1 MANERRRYPRYEII
15 AQVTIRSGGENYL
28 MDVGNI
34 SCSGVFISADNL
46 DSISFLYEGQDLEMD
61 LFTTE
66 YLENIKVKGRVVR
79 FEYGA
84 DGEKKGFGVKFAKAT
99 SKDNDELLRL
109 VNMAAESIHPP
120 PLPGRGF
127 QES

>member
-34 SCSGVFISADNL
+34 SCSGVFISGDNL
-46 DSISFLYEGQDLEMD
+46 DSISFLYEGQELEMD
-61 LFTTE
+61 LFTTAH
-66 YLENIKVKGRVVR
+66 LENIRMKGRIVR
-79 FEYGA
+79 FEYGS
-84 DGEKKGFGVKFAKAT
+84 DGEKKGFGVEFAKAT
-99 SKDNDELLRL
+99 AETNDELLRL

-120 PLPGRGF
+120 PLPGGG
-127 QES
+127 S

>member
-1 MANERRRYPRYEII
+1 MANERRRFPRYEII

-34 SCSGVFISADNL
+34 SCSGLFISADNL

-66 YLENIKVKGRVVR
+66 HLENIKVKGRVVR
-79 FEYGA
+79 FEYGP
-84 DGEKKGFGVKFAKAT
+84 DGGKKGFGVEFAKAT
-99 SKDNDELLRL
+99 AQGNDALLRL

-120 PLPGRGF
+120 PLSGRGF
-127 QES
+127 

>member
-34 SCSGVFISADNL
+34 SCSGVLISTDNL
-46 DSISFLYEGQDLEMD
+46 DSISFLYEGQNLEMD

-66 YLENIKVKGRVVR
+66 HLENIKVKGRVVR
-79 FEYGA
+79 FEYGQ
-84 DGEKKGFGVKFAKAT
+84 DGAKKSFGVEFDKAT
-99 SKDNDELLRL
+99 AKGNVALLRL
-109 VNMAAESIHPP
+109 VNQAAESIHPP
-120 PLPGRGF
+120 PLPGSGL
-127 QES
+127 